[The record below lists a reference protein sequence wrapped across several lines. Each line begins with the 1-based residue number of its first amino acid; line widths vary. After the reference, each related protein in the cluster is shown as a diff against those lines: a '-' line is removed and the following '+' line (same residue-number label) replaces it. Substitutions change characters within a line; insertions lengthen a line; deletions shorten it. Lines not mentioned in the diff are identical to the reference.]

1 MIYLDHNST
10 TFLNQKVLEALKPY
24 ADSLPLNPSS
34 VHQYGREARALF
46 EEARFGVINSLNASN
61 YNLVFTSSGTEGNNL
76 VLKNF
81 YQDQIIISAIEHLS
95 VYEHIKYNDNI
106 SLIPIND
113 QGLVDLEALE
123 QALKNRKNSRA
134 LVSII
139 YANNETGVIQNLTEI
154 IKIVRDYEALIHS
167 DFSQAV
173 GKMHVN
179 LNNYDL
185 DFVTISGHKFGS
197 MVGIGGLF
205 YKKSHHLIPDMIGG
219 GQEKGMRSGTQN
231 VLGALSMAIALEDA
245 ILDLKEEYIQ
255 DLRDTLEQKILD
267 FDPEVQIASNKALRL
282 PNTSMI
288 IMPGCQSQKQIVYFD
303 LNGFAVSAGSAC
315 SSGKITSSRVLEAMN
330 YGVDSACGIRVSLAK
345 TNTMDEIENFAH
357 SWNKLYKRQITSTG
371 TQ

>member
-10 TFLNQKVLEALKPY
+10 TFLNQKAFETVKLY
-24 ADSLPLNPSS
+24 ADRLPLNSSS

-46 EEARFGVINSLNASN
+46 EEARYSIINSLNASN
-61 YNLVFTSSGTEGNNL
+61 YNLVFTSSGTESNNL

-81 YQDQIIISAIEHLS
+81 YQDQIFISSVEHLS
-95 VYEHIKYNDNI
+95 VYEHVKYNDNI
-106 SLIPIND
+106 SLIPLND
-113 QGLVDLEALE
+113 QGLLDLEELE

-139 YANNETGVIQNLTEI
+139 YANNETGVIQDLTKI

-173 GKMHVN
+173 GKMPVN
-179 LNNYDL
+179 LNNYNL
-185 DFVTISGHKFGS
+185 DFVTISGHKFGA

-205 YKKSHHLIPDMIGG
+205 YKKSHHLVPDMIGG
-219 GQEKGMRSGTQN
+219 GQEKGVRSGTQN
-231 VLGALSMAIALEDA
+231 VLGAISMAAALSDVVF
-245 ILDLKEEYIQ
+245 DLQEEYIQ

-267 FDPEVQIASNKALRL
+267 FCPEVQIAGNKALRL

-288 IMPGCQSQKQIVYFD
+288 IMPGRQSQKQVVYFD

-315 SSGKITSSRVLEAMN
+315 SSGKITSSRILESMN
-330 YGVDSACGIRVSLAK
+330 YGANSACGIRISLAR
-345 TNTMDEIENFAH
+345 TNTMDEIESFAN
-357 SWNKLYKRQITSTG
+357 SWNSLFQQQTTSTSI
-371 TQ
+371 